1 MTQNDDQSM
10 VNVWSK
16 IGLCLANSLD
26 GQTCCLQR
34 RTQLQ
39 TKLRS
44 EIQLYHF
51 YCIKF
56 ETACAIKEWY
66 FQYIYLFSK
75 LREGGGRFMRYNV
88 MDTCLAKNGLCL
100 SKNRIDWTTW
110 RVPGGKLF
118 WTLISG
124 VHSFLSFTE
133 LFIQLIDKH
142 CNWITLINSIAKWP
156 KTTKSIY

>member
-1 MTQNDDQSM
+1 MSGQLLG
-10 VNVWSK
+10 WSDMLSVFFMCAEK
-16 IGLCLANSLD
+16 NSIL
-26 GQTCCLQR
+26 
-34 RTQLQ
+34 LQ

-44 EIQLYHF
+44 KIQLYHF

-56 ETACAIKEWY
+56 ETACTIKEWY

-75 LREGGGRFMRYNV
+75 LEEGGGGRFMRYNV
-88 MDTCLAKNGLCL
+88 MDICLAKNGLCL
-100 SKNRIDWTTW
+100 SKNRIDRTTW
-110 RVPGGKLF
+110 QVPGEKLF
-118 WTLISG
+118 WALISG

>member
-1 MTQNDDQSM
+1 M
-10 VNVWSK
+10 VRHVV
-16 IGLCLANSLD
+16 CLFYVCREELNYKLSLSLKYSCITFIVLNLRLHVLQKS
-26 GQTCCLQR
+26 GTSSIYTCSLSWGR
-34 RTQLQ
+34 
-39 TKLRS
+39 
-44 EIQLYHF
+44 
-51 YCIKF
+51 
-56 ETACAIKEWY
+56 
-66 FQYIYLFSK
+66 
-75 LREGGGRFMRYNV
+75 GGGKFMRYNV

-100 SKNRIDWTTW
+100 GKNRIDRTTW
-110 RVPGGKLF
+110 QVPGEKLF

>member
-1 MTQNDDQSM
+1 M

-26 GQTCCLQR
+26 GQTCCLSFLCVQR

-56 ETACAIKEWY
+56 ETACTIKEWH

-75 LREGGGRFMRYNV
+75 LGEGGGGRFMRYNV

-100 SKNRIDWTTW
+100 SKNRIDRTTW
-110 RVPGGKLF
+110 QVPGEKLF